1 MRMASLLLLSTSV
14 AACAVDADDATQ
26 GGNGK
31 ADGNGSCTLPQYGDG
46 TCQID
51 LACDVPDVDCYT
63 TFDTDEAA
71 ATWLA
76 TQQLPFP
83 IVPTTDARV
92 TRARPIVDRAFEL
105 FKSRVQLG
113 TLADKRLSIVVL
125 EGQANAF
132 IIDDYMTHKGAWSV
146 QIMTGLLDA
155 SYSDDQIVGVLE
167 HEFTHLAKLH
177 FIQEVDERLRKFYV
191 APDGTEPIGEAT
203 PEHAIAKQHGA
214 EWRKAAALVG
224 PFTNP
229 ELGDFPLS
237 GSLGD
242 VFADY
247 VTHTLAGPCYAQA
260 TAFATQYNNLAHA
273 ISKLDSSLTI
283 DAATAAQLKTA
294 LDSVLQCGVV
304 DPQTL
309 RGYLDAQSPEWLPYL
324 QPMMSVDE
332 VALLDKPILS
342 SILSIVHARREQ
354 MRAAQT
360 KFASETAR
368 PWSAL
373 RFYSYEEQADD
384 NSVRILR
391 SAGMDA
397 FTLTKIE
404 FLSYLDEMAPA
415 CEQSLAA
422 GTPAYG
428 SNYFDEHHA
437 TCWRIA
443 HAGQIAGQAGST
455 ARTIREDDGQMRIA
469 HEPVHKPRRPG
480 PRPIY

>member
-1 MRMASLLLLSTSV
+1 MRIASLILLSSSLL
-14 AACAVDADDATQ
+14 ACAVDGDDATQ

-31 ADGNGSCTLPQYGDG
+31 ADGNGSCAVPEYGDG

-71 ATWLA
+71 TAWIA
-76 TQQLPFP
+76 TQQLPYP
-83 IVPTTDARV
+83 TVATTDPRV
-92 TRARPIVDRAFEL
+92 MRARPIVDRAFEL

-125 EGQANAF
+125 EGEANAF

-155 SYSDDQIVGVLE
+155 SYSDDQILGVLE

-177 FIQEVDERLRKFYV
+177 FIQEVDERLRKFYL
-191 APDGTEPIGEAT
+191 APDGKEPIGEAT
-203 PEHAIAKQHGA
+203 PEHAIAKEHGA
-214 EWRKAAALVG
+214 EWRKSAALVG

-237 GSLGD
+237 GSLGEI
-242 VFADY
+242 FADY
-247 VTHTLAGPCYAQA
+247 VTYTLAAPCNAQA
-260 TAFATQYNNLAHA
+260 TGFAAQYNALAHA
-273 ISKLDSSLTI
+273 ISKLDSSLKI
-283 DAATAAQLKTA
+283 EPSTAPQLKAA

-309 RGYLDAQSPEWLPYL
+309 RGYLDAASPEWVPYL
-324 QPMMSVDE
+324 QPMMSADE
-332 VALLDKPILS
+332 IALLDKPILT
-342 SILSIVHARREQ
+342 SIVSIVHSRREQ
-354 MRAAQT
+354 MRTAET
-360 KFASETAR
+360 KLASETGR
-368 PWSAL
+368 PWNAL

-391 SAGMDA
+391 SAGIDA
-397 FTLTKIE
+397 FANAKTE
-404 FLSYLDEMAPA
+404 FLSYLDEMAPV
-415 CEQSLAA
+415 CEQALAA
-422 GTPAYG
+422 GTPGYG

-443 HAGQIAGQAGST
+443 HAGQIAAQGTT
-455 ARTIREDDGQMRIA
+455 ARMTHEDDDAARVA

-480 PRPIY
+480 PHPIY